1 MDGLKTLNQKRNFA
15 AKSLMNLYDFQ
26 ILYHE
31 DPIGFY
37 TYDDFENNKEKLR
50 VKISEVEKAVGR
62 IIETERLNVG

>member
-1 MDGLKTLNQKRNFA
+1 
-15 AKSLMNLYDFQ
+15 MNLYDFQ

-50 VKISEVEKAVGR
+50 VKISEVEKALGR